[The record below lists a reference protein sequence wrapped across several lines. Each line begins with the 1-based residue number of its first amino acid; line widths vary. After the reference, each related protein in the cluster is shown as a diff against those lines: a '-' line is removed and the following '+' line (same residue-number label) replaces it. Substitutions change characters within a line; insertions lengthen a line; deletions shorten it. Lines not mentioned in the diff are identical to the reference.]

1 MKTIEIK
8 EYQKE
13 YKTNSDASESVVV
26 SIPIVSNVDGVVDK
40 TEIITYEFDK
50 EYDQYF
56 CYDRCD
62 GIVVQLFWHA
72 MRTKY
77 DNIVCKYPM
86 SELLWYN
93 LTYIFCTIRARI
105 SFVNEIKICFGCN
118 SYSVIFNN

>member
-26 SIPIVSNVDGVVDK
+26 SIPSVSNVDGVVDK

-86 SELLWYN
+86 
-93 LTYIFCTIRARI
+93 
-105 SFVNEIKICFGCN
+105 
-118 SYSVIFNN
+118 